1 MDSKKIYCSLIV
13 KDGFIV
19 RECYGEGFTRNTRGD
34 LFSVTKS
41 FLSALVGI
49 AIEKEFLGLQDVVSD
64 YFSEFVSGPQEW
76 FKEEIT
82 IENLL
87 TMTSGIFCPANAGFN
102 RRMSQ
107 SDDELSMLLQLPV
120 HRKKIGKFIYNDA
133 NYHLLSNILHQATRK
148 TPLEFADEVLFSQL
162 GIGKEADHRD
172 HLEWEADAKGVNYG
186 GFGLKLS
193 GRDLARFGYLYL
205 KQGIWNGRSL
215 VPKEWIDLSTSG
227 KVPTAEKGLYYGY
240 GWWSCEVYG
249 LKTYYAVG
257 AGGQYLICTPQ
268 LDLIQVYLCEKNS
281 MAAKEVAQIWKE
293 IIKDFK
299 EQGYDHGMDK
309 SEERLFT

>member
-87 TMTSGIFCPANAGFN
+87 TMTSGIFARP
-102 RRMSQ
+102 M
-107 SDDELSMLLQLPV
+107 PV
-120 HRKKIGKFIYNDA
+120 
-133 NYHLLSNILHQATRK
+133 LT
-148 TPLEFADEVLFSQL
+148 
-162 GIGKEADHRD
+162 
-172 HLEWEADAKGVNYG
+172 GV
-186 GFGLKLS
+186 
-193 GRDLARFGYLYL
+193 
-205 KQGIWNGRSL
+205 
-215 VPKEWIDLSTSG
+215 
-227 KVPTAEKGLYYGY
+227 
-240 GWWSCEVYG
+240 
-249 LKTYYAVG
+249 
-257 AGGQYLICTPQ
+257 
-268 LDLIQVYLCEKNS
+268 
-281 MAAKEVAQIWKE
+281 
-293 IIKDFK
+293 
-299 EQGYDHGMDK
+299 
-309 SEERLFT
+309 